1 VIRYIAILT
10 FASIALFACK
20 KTKNQ
25 DVVVEGTIT
34 DYRNGSGLSNVYLVL
49 DEQVVSGGVL
59 SGGFTTVAETSTS
72 SDGAYAL
79 EFARSNALTYRVGI
93 EKTGFFDREIDINPE
108 NVSPNNPYNL
118 SVALVP
124 EATVSVRLV
133 NTSPV
138 SNNDLIK
145 FRYLS
150 PNFNCECCTG
160 ELIQGEGM
168 DVDFTSSCKL
178 YGDSW
183 IYYRWDIFK
192 DTDTSFVDSVYCPA
206 FQTTNILIEY

>member
-1 VIRYIAILT
+1 MRYFALLT
-10 FASIALFACK
+10 FAALALVACK

-25 DVVVEGTIT
+25 EVTVEGKIT
-34 DYRNGSGLSNVYLVL
+34 DYRNGNGMSDVYLVM

-59 SGGFTTVAETSTS
+59 SGGFTTVAETSTNN
-72 SDGAYAL
+72 DGSYKL
-79 EFARSNALTYRVGI
+79 EFSRSNALTYRLGI

-108 NVSPNNPYNL
+108 DISPDSPYNL
-118 SVALVP
+118 SIALVP

-133 NTSPV
+133 NTAPID
-138 SNNDLIK
+138 NNDLIK

-150 PNFNCECCTG
+150 PNFNCECCTSDI
-160 ELIQGEGM
+160 LQGEGM
-168 DVDFTSSCKL
+168 DVDLTSTCKL

-192 DTDTSFVDSVYCPA
+192 DTDTTFVDSVYCPA